1 MNETTIS
8 IKDTV
13 TISRAEYDELK
24 KREELCCRL
33 RDLIDECT
41 KYSGYYNN
49 HMAVDTDDR
58 FYFGVKIVDSDLYYA
73 IKARLETE
81 KAKNES
87 LSSIR
92 EEEVE

>member
-1 MNETTIS
+1 MIEVIS
-8 IKDTV
+8 QNDTV

-41 KYSGYYNN
+41 KYFGYCDN
-49 HMAVDTDDR
+49 HMAVDNDDR
-58 FYFGVKIVDSDLYYA
+58 FYFGVKIVDSELYYA
-73 IKARLETE
+73 IKARLDSEQAEKET
-81 KAKNES
+81 
-87 LSSIR
+87 LSSIK